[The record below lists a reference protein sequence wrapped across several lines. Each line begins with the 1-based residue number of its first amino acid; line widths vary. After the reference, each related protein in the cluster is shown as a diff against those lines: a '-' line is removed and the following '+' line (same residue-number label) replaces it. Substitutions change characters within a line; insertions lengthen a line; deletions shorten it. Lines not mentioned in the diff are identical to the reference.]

1 MIHKVRDLF
10 LTDTGKDTF
19 IVLIGTLIN
28 VFLAGIFF
36 IMAPRVLGPADYG
49 LFSTV
54 VATGFMIIAISNFG
68 IDTGILRF
76 AGTEAKKQNK
86 LFSIAFKAY
95 LVIGLGF
102 TLLGLFLSPL
112 IAIFFNQPEIVNL
125 LRIAFVATIF
135 ILLSNFFT
143 AALQARKEFAKASLI
158 NISTNIT
165 RVLLVVLAFYFLK
178 LGLLLITLIFFFT
191 PIISVVLGKILL
203 PFRLVKTEKSQ
214 NISFLKFN
222 FWIAAAFLI
231 AAVPYDNYFLLKIT
245 GPIQVGLYAAPFKV
259 LTFAHQFGGNFTRVL
274 ASRFA
279 SFDTTEKVIRFTK
292 KSSVLVT
299 FFIINLAILFI
310 FAKPVT
316 LILFGEQ
323 FIESTHI
330 MQILTVAFGFFF
342 MTLIPSSII
351 LYYFGNSKA
360 TFFITLIR
368 ILVFVLVL
376 SAFVPKSGA
385 IGAAYA
391 FLFAEITAFILMSA
405 YTLIKLNSK

>member
-1 MIHKVRDLF
+1 M
-10 LTDTGKDTF
+10 
-19 IVLIGTLIN
+19 
-28 VFLAGIFF
+28 
-36 IMAPRVLGPADYG
+36 
-49 LFSTV
+49 
-54 VATGFMIIAISNFG
+54 
-68 IDTGILRF
+68 
-76 AGTEAKKQNK
+76 
-86 LFSIAFKAY
+86 
-95 LVIGLGF
+95 
-102 TLLGLFLSPL
+102 
-112 IAIFFNQPEIVNL
+112 
-125 LRIAFVATIF
+125 
-135 ILLSNFFT
+135 
-143 AALQARKEFAKASLI
+143 
-158 NISTNIT
+158 
-165 RVLLVVLAFYFLK
+165 LVVLAFYFLK